1 MKKKLALMMAG
12 VLAAMSLAACG
23 GSQPA
28 ATTAA
33 AAAPAAAAPAAAAPA
48 EGVELNL
55 IIASNQ
61 TSEENPYSIG
71 MEAFKTA
78 LEEVSGGKATAT
90 VHKGTLGENE
100 SELVEKLSMGAADLV
115 VASPGFMTAIGVPEV
130 DFFSLYYIFESFDH
144 WEKRLSLRRPATAS
158 ASWAT
163 GPPPSVTT
171 TARRPSR
178 PRMI

>member
-1 MKKKLALMMAG
+1 MKKRLAVMMAG

-33 AAAPAAAAPAAAAPA
+33 AAAPAAAAPAETKADAAAPA
-48 EGVELNL
+48 AAELNL

-100 SELVEKLSMGAADLV
+100 SDRKSV
-115 VASPGFMTAIGVPEV
+115 V
-130 DFFSLYYIFESFDH
+130 
-144 WEKRLSLRRPATAS
+144 
-158 ASWAT
+158 
-163 GPPPSVTT
+163 
-171 TARRPSR
+171 
-178 PRMI
+178 

>member
-1 MKKKLALMMAG
+1 MKRKLALVMTG
-12 VLAAMSLAACG
+12 ILAAMSLAACG

-33 AAAPAAAAPAAAAPA
+33 APGAAAPAAAAPAA
-48 EGVELNL
+48 GVELNL

-71 MEAFKTA
+71 MEAFKAA
-78 LEEVSGGKATAT
+78 LEEASGGKATAT
-90 VHKGTLGENE
+90 VHKGTLGESE

-130 DFFSLYYIFESFDH
+130 DFFSLYYIFDSFDH
-144 WEKRLSLRRPATAS
+144 WEKCLY
-158 ASWAT
+158 
-163 GPPPSVTT
+163 G
-171 TARRPSR
+171 
-178 PRMI
+178 

>member
-23 GSQPA
+23 GGSQPA

-33 AAAPAAAAPAAAAPA
+33 A
-48 EGVELNL
+48 ELNL

-130 DFFSLYYIFESFDH
+130 DFFSLYYIFES
-144 WEKRLSLRRPATAS
+144 
-158 ASWAT
+158 
-163 GPPPSVTT
+163 VTIH
-171 TARRPSR
+171 S
-178 PRMI
+178 

>member
-33 AAAPAAAAPAAAAPA
+33 AAAPAETKADAAAPAAA
-48 EGVELNL
+48 ELNL

-100 SELVEKLSMGAADLV
+100 SELVEKLSMNGPQRD
-115 VASPGFMTAIGVPEV
+115 PGRERVRAGREALHGR
-130 DFFSLYYIFESFDH
+130 S
-144 WEKRLSLRRPATAS
+144 
-158 ASWAT
+158 
-163 GPPPSVTT
+163 
-171 TARRPSR
+171 
-178 PRMI
+178 